1 MRRLL
6 GSPAA
11 TWRQF
16 AMTVAPRERALRA
29 NLQNEMKRVAVG
41 ASAAVL
47 HHMAVDSGIEAHYRH
62 VHALLRAA
70 YHEGMPVFGKPI
82 IDAGSKA
89 RRAKPYE
96 PLVIDWIN
104 KVSLSKAQQISRTT
118 REQLRNIL
126 ARGQQ
131 EGQGTG
137 AIARAIRED
146 FGDIIGRA
154 RSETIARTEMHGAA
168 NAAQYIAADSLG
180 VAMQREWI
188 AADDERTRDDHAE
201 ASGQTVG
208 MDEPFEVGGEE
219 LMQPGDPSGS
229 PEQIINC
236 RCTTGF
242 IVIE

>member
-1 MRRLL
+1 MKRLL
-6 GSPAA
+6 GSPGS

-16 AMTVAPRERALRA
+16 VTTVAPRERALRT
-29 NLQNEMKRVAVG
+29 NLRNEFKRAATN

-47 HHMAVDSGIEAHYRH
+47 HNMAVDSGIEAHYRN
-62 VHALLRAA
+62 VHTLLRGA

-82 IDAGSKA
+82 IDAGGKA

-96 PLVIDWIN
+96 PLVLDWIE
-104 KVSLSKAQQISRTT
+104 KVSLRKTYQITRTT

-131 EGQGTG
+131 EGLGTR
-137 AIARAIRED
+137 AIAKMIRDD
-146 FGDIIGRA
+146 FGDVIGRA
-154 RSETIARTEMHGAA
+154 RSETIARTEMHSAA

-180 VAMQREWI
+180 VPMQREWI
-188 AADDERTRDDHAE
+188 AADDERTRDDHAA

-208 MDEPFEVGGEE
+208 MDEPFDVGGEQ

-242 IVIE
+242 IVTE